1 MLIEKL
7 ETGYLKENCYVLSIN
22 NNCLIIDPGAN
33 PEKIISLVGDKRV
46 LAILITH
53 YHFDHVGALD
63 ELKKFYDTVIV
74 DYKNKINKIGDFSF
88 DIIDTK
94 GHKEDSVTYYFKKE
108 KVMFVGDF
116 IFKGTIGRCDLE
128 GGNVEEMMRSLNKIK
143 TYDKDIKIYPGH
155 GECTTLGEEL
165 KHNLYMKGDFYE

>member
-63 ELKKFYDTVIV
+63 ELKKFYGTVIV
-74 DYKNKINKIGDFSF
+74 DYKSKINKIGDFSF

-128 GGNVEEMMRSLNKIK
+128 GGNVKEMTRSLNKIK

-155 GECTTLGEEL
+155 GEYTILGEEL
-165 KHNLYMKGDFYE
+165 KHNPYMKGDLYE